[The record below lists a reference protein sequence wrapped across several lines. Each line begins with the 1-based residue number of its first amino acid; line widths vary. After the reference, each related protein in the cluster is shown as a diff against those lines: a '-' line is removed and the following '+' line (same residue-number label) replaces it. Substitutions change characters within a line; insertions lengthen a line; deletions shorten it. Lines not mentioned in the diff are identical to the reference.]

1 VPRAKKTGRFEKTL
15 LGVPMKHAVHIA
27 VGLIVVAMALP
38 APALADDRILG
49 RWDSQSRSKGG
60 IGSML
65 HFRGDGTVDVTVG
78 AMLDFK
84 YRTAGNRLYLA
95 LGTETFGPIEY
106 SIKGNTLIRKDPK
119 AGTASEASRVAGS
132 APPVPT
138 IVGTWRSSHPT
149 GADLVEE
156 FLPDGVL
163 LYRVP
168 FRTDRGRFQADG
180 STLSMQ
186 IPRRP
191 RTYIATY
198 RVEGNVM
205 VVTYRHDGKEERYMR
220 VERAPIIVT
229 TKFSHE

>member
-1 VPRAKKTGRFEKTL
+1 MHV
-15 LGVPMKHAVHIA
+15 V
-27 VGLIVVAMALP
+27 VGLIVVATVLAG
-38 APALADDRILG
+38 PALADDRILG

-65 HFRGDGTVDVTVG
+65 HFQRDGTVDVTVG

-84 YRTAGNRLYLA
+84 YRTAGNRLSLD

-106 SIKGNTLIRKDPK
+106 SIKGNRLIRKDPK
-119 AGTASEASRVAGS
+119 VGTTSEASRVAGS
-132 APPVPT
+132 TPPVPT

-156 FLPDGVL
+156 FMPDGVL

-168 FRTDRGRFQADG
+168 FRTDKGHYQADG

-191 RTYIATY
+191 RPYVATY
-198 RVEGNVM
+198 RIVGNLIIL
-205 VVTYRHDGKEERYMR
+205 TYRHNGKEERYMR